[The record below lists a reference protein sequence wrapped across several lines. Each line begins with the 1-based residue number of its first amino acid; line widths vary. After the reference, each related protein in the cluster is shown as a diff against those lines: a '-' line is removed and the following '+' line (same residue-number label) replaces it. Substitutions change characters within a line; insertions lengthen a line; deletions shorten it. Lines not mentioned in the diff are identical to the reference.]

1 MISNYHTIFRC
12 IPFDASLSFRTGL
25 TYRAATILRIVS
37 NVFVTLVYI
46 FLWLALFQGKTEING
61 FQKNEMIQYVI
72 ATRMLKLLYPYSASD
87 NYGSLIKSGK
97 IFSWLLKPIPLEV
110 HLLSQSIGTMGY
122 NLCFYCTPAVCL
134 LIAFIDLPSLKIA
147 QYGVVI
153 IWFAS
158 AYLFLFLLECC
169 VGVISYYTTSLWGIN
184 QFKAA
189 ILGFLAGELL
199 PLSFYPSFFL
209 NIFEK
214 LPFVSVY
221 YVPIAILLG
230 KVNNFPLLEFCILW
244 GSILV
249 LCEVYGFL
257 RRRMQKHIMIQG
269 G

>member
-1 MISNYHTIFRC
+1 MISNCHTILRC
-12 IPFDASLSFRTGL
+12 IPFDASLSFRAGL
-25 TYRAATILRIVS
+25 TYRAATILRLVS
-37 NVFVTLVYI
+37 NVFITLVYI

-72 ATRMLKLLYPYSASD
+72 ATRMLKLLYPYSVSN

-110 HLLSQSIGTMGY
+110 HLLSQSIGTTCY

-134 LIAFIDLPSLKIA
+134 LIAFITLPSLKIV
-147 QYGVVI
+147 QYGVVF

-169 VGVISYYTTSLWGIN
+169 VGVVSYYTTSLWGIN

-199 PLSFYPSFFL
+199 PLSFYPAFFL
-209 NIFEK
+209 NVFEK

-221 YVPIAILLG
+221 YVPISILLG
-230 KVNNFPLLEFCILW
+230 KVDRFPIPEFGVLL

-249 LCEVYGFL
+249 FFAVYRFL
-257 RRRMQKHIMIQG
+257 RWRMQKHIMIQG